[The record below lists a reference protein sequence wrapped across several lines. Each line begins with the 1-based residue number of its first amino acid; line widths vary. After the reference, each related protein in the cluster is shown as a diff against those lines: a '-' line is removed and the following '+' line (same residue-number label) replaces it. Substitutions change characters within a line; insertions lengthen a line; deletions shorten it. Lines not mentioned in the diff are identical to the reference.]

1 MATPSLPAKSGASPG
16 YIHQVRKMGL
26 PNTKQLLQLRNQ
38 ERRYHSGAGY
48 WPQMETF
55 RVGGFGLRRRPC
67 PVAGIFSE
75 CPQISPWDKVLTP
88 ASEFVKHGRPLRL
101 GQRVRFFDF

>member
-1 MATPSLPAKSGASPG
+1 
-16 YIHQVRKMGL
+16 MGL